1 MSGRELKTL
10 AEIDA
15 ARAKNKLAALRDKMS
30 RAVDDPDV
38 REAMVRYIQNL
49 LREEKR

>member
-10 AEIDA
+10 AEVDA
-15 ARAKNKLAALRDKMS
+15 ARAKNKVNALREKMS
-30 RAVDDPDV
+30 KAVDDPDV
-38 REAMVRYIQNL
+38 REAMVRYIQSL